1 MRARREHGEN
11 IVISQC
17 SHRALTVG
25 SQCSHRVLTVFPLSS
40 QRFLTVFSVC
50 SRRVRTVPS
59 PCSHLVFTVASP
71 CSHSVLIVSCCRR
84 ALQVFLLCVCSHNDT
99 IVFPLVLAESSM
111 CSCISYV
118 RTVFS
123 SCSCCGLTV
132 FLSLSRSA
140 FAIMFSRSV
149 LVVFALCCR
158 GVRTVSSRVRA
169 VCEHW
174 FFIGFVSRVFSPRH
188 RHIIAMFVP
197 CPHRSLIVRKR

>member
-84 ALQVFLLCVCSHNDT
+84 ALQEFLLCVFSQCYDGVPTRSCRVINVFVHLLCSHR
-99 IVFPLVLAESSM
+99 VL
-111 CSCISYV
+111 I
-118 RTVFS
+118 
-123 SCSCCGLTV
+123 L
-132 FLSLSRSA
+132 FLLWSH
-140 FAIMFSRSV
+140 SV
-149 LVVFALCCR
+149 
-158 GVRTVSSRVRA
+158 
-169 VCEHW
+169 
-174 FFIGFVSRVFSPRH
+174 
-188 RHIIAMFVP
+188 IIAVSQCFRNYVLSQCSRCVRIVLP
-197 CPHRSLIVRKR
+197 WRSHRVLTCARCV